1 MVYNIDISRWGGFF
15 NVPISVA
22 QNFLKLASEQQLK
35 VLLYILSQ
43 GSPVV
48 DCDNVSLAVG
58 VTSEEVEEAVLFWQS
73 VGVISIEGKE
83 RTKAAPPV
91 STAAVVTTEAK
102 VPAEA
107 PKPKKIKLTYNPSD
121 IAKLAQSNEDIK
133 NILQQAQ
140 TSLCKTI
147 TNSDQIMLLNL
158 YEYYGFPAATIIM
171 LCDYCKSTGN
181 VSPAYIEKV
190 AKSWYDEGIIDP
202 KDADAKV
209 KYLMEYHSFENE
221 IKRRLGL
228 NAATTTKQGK
238 YFDSW
243 NKRGFTPELI
253 EYAGELS
260 IDGTD
265 KHIVS
270 LEYMESILSSW
281 EANSIATL
289 DDAKN
294 HLSESKQASKKKTSN
309 TSSATQDAASRY
321 DDDVDKYLKK
331 HGLL

>member
-1 MVYNIDISRWGGFF
+1 MIYNIDISRWGGFF

-22 QNFLKLASEQQLK
+22 QNYLKLSSASQLK

-43 GSPVV
+43 GTQVV
-48 DCDNVSLAVG
+48 DCDAVAENVG
-58 VTSEEVEEAVLFWQS
+58 VTSEEVEEAVIFWQS
-73 VGVISIEGKE
+73 VGVIDIQGKE
-83 RTKAAPPV
+83 K
-91 STAAVVTTEAK
+91 AK
-102 VPAEA
+102 VTIPAVSPA
-107 PKPKKIKLTYNPSD
+107 VGAKPAQSEPIKQKKAKLTYNPSD
-121 IAKLAQSNEDIK
+121 IAKLADSNEDIK

-140 TSLCKTI
+140 ASLCKTI
-147 TNSDQIMLLNL
+147 TNSDQMMLLNL

-171 LCDYCKSTGN
+171 LCEYCRSIDCVT
-181 VSPAYIEKV
+181 PAYIEKV
-190 AKSWYDEGIIDP
+190 AKSWYDEGIVEP

-228 NAATTTKQGK
+228 NASTTTKQAR
-238 YFDSW
+238 YFESW
-243 NKRGFTPELI
+243 KKRGFSPELI

-270 LEYMESILSSW
+270 FEYVESILSSW
-281 EANSIATL
+281 EANHISTV
-289 DDAKN
+289 DEAKN
-294 HLSESKQASKKKTSN
+294 SLSEGKQTSKKKAVRKAEAS
-309 TSSATQDAASRY
+309 QDAASKY